1 MLLVEELIQM
11 KLMKNSFSINN
22 MKFAKITYFTDL
34 THYKILGGVN
44 HLKWDV
50 KHAYFTL
57 LLSKGFLKFFFNK
70 YDAKI
75 FSNSKKTYIII
86 AFGFFSIDYEKL
98 TVNECKVISTNLKLG
113 KKRNSI
119 IQVAQISK
127 PKKIKNKVV
136 DSFSNATLKNNN
148 IKIKS
153 IQP

>member
-1 MLLVEELIQM
+1 M
-11 KLMKNSFSINN
+11 NS
-22 MKFAKITYFTDL
+22 AKITYFTDL

-57 LLSKGFLKFFFNK
+57 ILSKGFLRFFFK
-70 YDAKI
+70 IYDAKI
-75 FSNSKKTYIII
+75 FSNSKKTYLLI
-86 AFGFFSIDYEKL
+86 AFGFFSIDYRKL
-98 TVNECKVISTNLKLG
+98 TVNDSKVISANLKLG
-113 KKRNSI
+113 KKRNSK

-127 PKKIKNKVV
+127 PQKINNTVV
-136 DSFSNATLKNNN
+136 GSLSKLELKNNK